1 VNWREEDGV
10 AAEKPCAVAAS
21 LKVLG
26 DRWTLLI
33 LRDAFSGTRR
43 FEAFREN
50 LGIARNILS
59 GRLRSLVEAGIF
71 ERHLYQSHP
80 DRYEYRLTEKGRD
93 LHTLIL
99 SLRAWG
105 KRWITHEASTLIHQG
120 CGHVV
125 EPTMICPE
133 CSEAIAPNDLS
144 RELAPTAIQ

>member
-1 VNWREEDGV
+1 V
-10 AAEKPCAVAAS
+10 AADGSCAVSAS
-21 LKVLG
+21 LKVVG

-59 GRLRSLVEAGIF
+59 GRLRSLVAAGIF
-71 ERHLYQSHP
+71 ERQLYQSHP

-99 SLRAWG
+99 ALRAWG
-105 KRWITHEASTLIHQG
+105 KRWLTNEASTLIHEG
-120 CGHVV
+120 CGHVI
-125 EPTMICPE
+125 EPALVCPE
-133 CSEAIAPNDLS
+133 CSEAIAASDLS
-144 RELAPTAIQ
+144 RELTPSAPH